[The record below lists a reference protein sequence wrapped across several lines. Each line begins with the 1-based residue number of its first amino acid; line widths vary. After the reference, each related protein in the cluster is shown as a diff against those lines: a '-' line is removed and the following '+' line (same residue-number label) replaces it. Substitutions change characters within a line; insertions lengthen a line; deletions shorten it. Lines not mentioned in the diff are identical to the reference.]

1 MTILSTENGAY
12 FLENEMDFSRMVD
25 DLHGYDF
32 RQAFEDI
39 FKSAINDK
47 ADKIAQAFFE
57 NMEIEKDHYRRTL
70 VDLRLEIEGLQD
82 LLNAKRLNRDKLKKA
97 TDYIYNMIDNE
108 L

>member
-1 MTILSTENGAY
+1 MTILTTEKGAY

-32 RQAFEDI
+32 RLAFEDI
-39 FKSAINDK
+39 FKNAINDK
-47 ADKIAQAFFE
+47 EDKIAQAYFE
-57 NMEIEKDHYRRTL
+57 DMEIEKDHYYRTL
-70 VDLRLEIEGLQD
+70 IDIRLEIEALQD